1 MAGMTL
7 HRTSWSD
14 DDAPFGFAGFL
25 RVVEARSGLILGTVL
40 TVAVLIGAAA
50 FLWPEH
56 YTATAVV
63 MLEPRKNNITDLSA
77 VLSQMPTD
85 PASLQN
91 QIQILTSRELAG
103 RVVDELK
110 LADDPE
116 FAPRTDD
123 PALRHDGVIDVFLKH
138 LSVDTIGLSTS
149 LSIGFASKEAA
160 KSARIANAVAQAY
173 VEDQVDAK
181 FDITRKTTQWLT
193 DRVQALSLLVQASE
207 EAVQRYKAQNGLN
220 DTTAAAGSIADQQM
234 AAISTQLVQAQTDLA
249 AKQAAYERVTA
260 LAKSG
265 NAANGSQA
273 AASPVVTQLRAQES
287 DLIQQEAELG
297 TRYGPRHPKM
307 MQIRSQKRDLES
319 KINIEVGR
327 VAETV
332 GNDLATAQAQVNSL
346 QGSLAIA
353 ERQSA
358 SQNMARVKLKALEAD
373 AASTQSEYE
382 AFVTRLRE
390 TQDPEADQIPDARI
404 ISHAAIPASPSGPP
418 RSLLVGAALPAGL
431 LLGLLLAL
439 IAERGNSSDLPAPS
453 YRRTRA
459 PATIK
464 IPEPAGGISAG
475 LADLVAQQPNSP
487 FAKAIAQLRRKIAP
501 ATPGQGARVVVV
513 TAAVNG
519 EGKTSVAVSL
529 ARSAARAGLKTVLL
543 DGNFRSPQVAQTI
556 GAAPQRGLV
565 AALTGRLPLTQC
577 FFPDPRSS
585 AMVLACTQGLK
596 NPTQLLN
603 SQAMT
608 QTIEQLRAMCDLVV
622 IDTIPVLSAD
632 DAHTLS
638 RHADTVLV
646 VTRPRHT
653 SRTTLA
659 RATRSFDD
667 SNAELST
674 VALAPAFMGGV
685 LG

>member
-40 TVAVLIGAAA
+40 TVAVLTGAAA
-50 FLWPEH
+50 VLWPEH

-103 RVVDELK
+103 RVVDGLK

-116 FAPRTDD
+116 FASRTDD

-193 DRVQALSLLVQASE
+193 DRVQALSVLVQASE
-207 EAVQRYKAQNGLN
+207 EAVQRYKAQNNLN
-220 DTTAAAGSIADQQM
+220 DTPIAGSIADQQM
-234 AAISTQLVQAQTDLA
+234 AAISTQLVQAQSDLA
-249 AKQAAYERVTA
+249 AKQAAYERVSA

-273 AASPVVTQLRAQES
+273 AASLVVTQLRAQES
-287 DLIQQEAELG
+287 DLIQQEADLG

-307 MQIRSQKRDLES
+307 MQLRSQKRDLEN

-332 GNDLATAQAQVNSL
+332 GNDLATTQAQVNSL

-404 ISHAAIPASPSGPP
+404 ISHAAIPAAPSGPP
-418 RSLLVGAALPAGL
+418 RYLLVGAALPAGL

-439 IAERGNSSDLPAPS
+439 IAERGNPSDLPAGP
-453 YRRTRA
+453 YRRTHA

-501 ATPGQGARVVVV
+501 AAPGQGARVVVV

-556 GAAPQRGLV
+556 GAVPERGLV

-638 RHADTVLV
+638 HHADTVLV

-659 RATRSFDD
+659 RATRSFED

-674 VALAPAFMGGV
+674 VSLAPAFMGGV